1 MHFFDPAVFL
11 KEQNKSI
18 ISIYKLIEIIHF
30 YEQIFPTSSLGTK
43 KDTTILLT
51 FSQSWNR
58 RPAEVVL
65 TPHRFHTHTHI
76 YKGSMCPT
84 LRAFTFSPLDFLAF
98 QIINIEIIKLAY
110 TERGANYIYINVV
123 ICEFG
128 RTEHGEEKTSIINVC
143 IFMKD

>member
-30 YEQIFPTSSLGTK
+30 YEQIFPTSSSGTK

-98 QIINIEIIKLAY
+98 QIINIEISWHILKEELTIY
-110 TERGANYIYINVV
+110 TLMLLYVSL
-123 ICEFG
+123 
-128 RTEHGEEKTSIINVC
+128 EELNMGKKKHRS
-143 IFMKD
+143 

>member
-98 QIINIEIIKLAY
+98 QIINIEISWHILKEELTIY
-110 TERGANYIYINVV
+110 TLMLLYVSL
-123 ICEFG
+123 
-128 RTEHGEEKTSIINVC
+128 EELNMGKKKHRS
-143 IFMKD
+143 